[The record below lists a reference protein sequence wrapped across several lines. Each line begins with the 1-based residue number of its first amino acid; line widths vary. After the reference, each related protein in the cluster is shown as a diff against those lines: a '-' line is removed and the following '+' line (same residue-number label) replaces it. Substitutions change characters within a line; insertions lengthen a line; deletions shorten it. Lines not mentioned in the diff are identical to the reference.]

1 MNGDAGVE
9 PFPGRNTLIPMI
21 GTRSHTVTTCL
32 ALAAGLLAC
41 AGVRAA
47 DFELTP
53 DESARVS
60 KGETVIRAN
69 LDPSQRRGTVRAA
82 MLVDAP
88 VDVVFQAMTRCADAV
103 KYVPHL
109 RLCRVLPRSDEANV
123 RYVEHE
129 IDFGWYAPRLRYVFR
144 AEMVANLR
152 IAFRQVS
159 GDFKA
164 NQGLW
169 EFEPQGAES
178 QRTLVRYRV
187 EIDPPGF
194 VPNWLARSTF
204 KRELPKMLADLKR
217 HCESEH
223 QVRLTKQFSL
233 PTPH

>member
-1 MNGDAGVE
+1 MNGGARAE
-9 PFPGRNTLIPMI
+9 PFQGLNTLIPMI
-21 GTRSHTVTTCL
+21 GTRSRTVTPCL

-41 AGVRAA
+41 AGVLAA

-69 LDPSQRRGTVRAA
+69 LDTSQRRGTVRAA

-88 VDVVFQAMTRCADAV
+88 PEVVFQAMTRCADAV

-144 AEMVANLR
+144 AEMVANLS

-164 NQGLW
+164 NQGMW
-169 EFEPQGAES
+169 EFEPHAEGK
-178 QRTLVRYRV
+178 RTLVRYRV
-187 EIDPPGF
+187 EIDPPGY

-204 KRELPKMLADLKR
+204 KRELPKMLADLKS
-217 HCESEH
+217 HCESE
-223 QVRLTKQFSL
+223 QQTRLTKQFSL
-233 PTPH
+233 PTPQ